1 MTTPIRVHEIDKVLS
16 APLTL
21 AMAFDGNDQVPGQRG
36 KFWLQRPPRW
46 FSTNLGVHRA
56 MLVDCSAI
64 SALHNSQPTIA
75 QCTAGAAQILST
87 PAVQLCCDQPAESP
101 YCCATR
107 LLLLLAGL
115 PENLATF
122 DIKFGAGSTT
132 ISSDFDTNAIPTT
145 SHLETEAETSKVVEL
160 VNNVVDSELETSSTS
175 SSTTD
180 SEADGDYVYE
190 YVYYY
195 YDEDGVNGTVVDAQ
209 VASSNVKVLGQNVTG
224 VDIHTN
230 TGNPPLTASQHTPY
244 SQETR
249 PPYMLPLLKT
259 QMWRKWTET
268 RNPKECQSLAFQSL
282 PSPSASVLASFPLS
296 AKSLPMGV

>member
-1 MTTPIRVHEIDKVLS
+1 M
-16 APLTL
+16 
-21 AMAFDGNDQVPGQRG
+21 
-36 KFWLQRPPRW
+36 
-46 FSTNLGVHRA
+46 
-56 MLVDCSAI
+56 
-64 SALHNSQPTIA
+64 
-75 QCTAGAAQILST
+75 
-87 PAVQLCCDQPAESP
+87 
-101 YCCATR
+101 
-107 LLLLLAGL
+107 
-115 PENLATF
+115 
-122 DIKFGAGSTT
+122 
-132 ISSDFDTNAIPTT
+132 
-145 SHLETEAETSKVVEL
+145 

-175 SSTTD
+175 KSTTD

-195 YDEDGVNGTVVDAQ
+195 YDEDGVNGTVVDAE
-209 VASSNVKVLGQNVTG
+209 VAGSSVKVLGQNVTG

-282 PSPSASVLASFPLS
+282 PSPSVSVLASFPLS